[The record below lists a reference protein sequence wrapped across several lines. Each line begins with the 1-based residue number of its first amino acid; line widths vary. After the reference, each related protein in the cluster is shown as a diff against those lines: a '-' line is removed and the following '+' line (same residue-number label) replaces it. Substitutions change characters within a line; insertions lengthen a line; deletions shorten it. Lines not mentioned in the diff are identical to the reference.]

1 MKGVTNMWLFIGYM
15 GGLLTAA
22 VVQCLLTWRP
32 APRQGA
38 LIAAPAVP
46 SATHTWQ
53 ENRNFLYYDG
63 TEMPIEEEQ
72 NEQ

>member
-22 VVQCLLTWRP
+22 VVQCLLTWLP

-46 SATHTWQ
+46 PATHTWQ

>member
-1 MKGVTNMWLFIGYM
+1 MMAFIGFL

-22 VVQCLLTWRP
+22 AVQCLLTWLP
-32 APRQGA
+32 TPREGA
-38 LIAAPAVP
+38 LSAAPMAVP
-46 SATHTWQ
+46 PVANTWQ